1 MTHEIDFKSGPAFSS
16 LSRHQ
21 LLTNIWRFMKEVP
34 LPVDLDEDKLDA
46 RLADVDNKFIEVMRS
61 IVNANIACASHL
73 FGFLFPMTKKKPVS

>member
-1 MTHEIDFKSGPAFSS
+1 
-16 LSRHQ
+16 
-21 LLTNIWRFMKEVP
+21 MKEVP

>member
-1 MTHEIDFKSGPAFSS
+1 MKSILNSALLFP